1 MQPTTESRHPSQR
14 SRPSVFSL
22 YIIRYNRNGHGC
34 RPRISGG
41 GRIIQ
46 KDGGGCRA
54 RITGHGC
61 PSSGGCILKDGGHGC
76 PTSARGTGSG
86 HATRGTAGGSMG
98 ANGGKVYPKRGQNGQ
113 KRDEKGL
120 FGASEGVSR
129 GIFAGRPGGA
139 CRHAPRSVA
148 AALACESGVFEG
160 LPRLIIS

>member
-1 MQPTTESRHPSQR
+1 MQQYTEDRNPSQR

-54 RITGHGC
+54 RITGHGW
-61 PSSGGCILKDGGHGC
+61 PSSGGCILKDGGGCAPHRHVARIQGTPHGHGWRFQGC
-76 PTSARGTGSG
+76 PWA
-86 HATRGTAGGSMG
+86 
-98 ANGGKVYPKRGQNGQ
+98 
-113 KRDEKGL
+113 
-120 FGASEGVSR
+120 ASEGVSR
-129 GIFAGRPGGA
+129 GIFAGHPGGA

-148 AALACESGVFEG
+148 AALACESGVFEC
-160 LPRLIIS
+160 LPCLIIS

>member
-1 MQPTTESRHPSQR
+1 MIQPTTEGRHPSQR
-14 SRPSVFSL
+14 SRPSVFYL

-34 RPRISGG
+34 RPRINGG
-41 GRIIQ
+41 GWFIQ

-76 PTSARGTGSG
+76 PRRHVARVQGTPHG
-86 HATRGTAGGSMG
+86 GTAGSSRG
-98 ANGGKVYPKRGQNGQ
+98 ANRGKMYPKRGQNGQ
-113 KRDEKGL
+113 KCDEKGL

-148 AALACESGVFEG
+148 AALTRESGIFEW
-160 LPRLIIS
+160 